1 MSFFNDKWL
10 LTKCEVRFRD
20 HVVTATNFLRNLEIQ
35 VKIEGKCTQ
44 KKPPLPRKLS
54 IPPKYP

>member
-1 MSFFNDKWL
+1 MSYFNDEWL

-20 HVVTATNFLRNLEIQ
+20 HVVIAKSFENSLKFKQKLKEGVLE
-35 VKIEGKCTQ
+35 KK

-54 IPPKYP
+54 IPP